1 MFIKIIYLLLPPKL
15 IGSYLIIFFSAFL
28 LPGSIAA
35 QTSDPWVWFYDSTN
49 LCGFKD
55 LQGNIKVPAMFE
67 SSLMSRPDTFYNIIA
82 VSEKTSHYYLL
93 KSGKKVGLDSLYVFD
108 WYYDCEQEGK
118 IRFQDHKINRVG
130 FMDKNGIPII
140 PAIYNYAYPFRNGLT
155 IVCSGAS
162 LKCMDERED
171 GDTTNCEVYG
181 WIGGIE
187 QIINEKNE
195 ILIDSFDRGYK
206 NLNWYSLRTNMP
218 NPDTNLYF
226 TITGRHG
233 ITYSFVDY
241 NLEFKQWFYNVF
253 IPSLKQDREVRDHL
267 FEEVTTRIEG
277 KGWVNQSKDVF
288 LNLFPTALTS
298 QRFQTN
304 HLKKISTGEGHF
316 NFFIFDTPIFRKFYN
331 ACGYQNDRFPI
342 YHVIVNYNKLRQP
355 LPTPDKEGNIKSL
368 VVLDY
373 QEHFEFLRTE
383 NGYRLISAS
392 FRE

>member
-1 MFIKIIYLLLPPKL
+1 MFINKIYLLPPHKL

-35 QTSDPWVWFYDSTN
+35 QTSDPWVWFYDTTN
-49 LCGFKD
+49 LWGFKD

-67 SSLMSRPDTFYNIIA
+67 NSLMSRPDTFYNIIA
-82 VSEKTSHYYLL
+82 VSEKTSQYYLL
-93 KSGKKVGLDSLYVFD
+93 KSGKKVGLDSVYVFD

-181 WIGGIE
+181 WVGGIE

-195 ILIDSFDRGYK
+195 ILIDSFDQGYR
-206 NLNWYSLRTNMP
+206 NLNWYSLRMNMP
-218 NPDTNLYF
+218 NPDTSLYY
-226 TITGRHG
+226 TVTGRQG
-233 ITYSFVDY
+233 IAYSFVDY
-241 NLEFKQWFYNVF
+241 NKEFTQWFYSTF
-253 IPSLKQDREVRDHL
+253 IPSLSEAGNVRDQL
-267 FEEVTTRIEG
+267 FEKVRTHMKGE
-277 KGWVNQSKDVF
+277 GWVSHDRDAF
-288 LNLFPTALTS
+288 LDQFPAALTS

-304 HLKKISTGEGHF
+304 QLKKISMGQTYFFQFSCDKSIFKKF
-316 NFFIFDTPIFRKFYN
+316 NN
-331 ACGYQNDRFPI
+331 VCGYQRDRFPA
-342 YHVIVNYNKLRQP
+342 YSVSVKYNKLSWP
-355 LPTPDKEGNIKSL
+355 PPTKDNKASL
-368 VVLDY
+368 EPRIVFDY
-373 QEHFEFLRTE
+373 REDFEFLRTE
-383 NGYRLISAS
+383 SGYRLISAS
-392 FRE
+392 FRN